1 MELERYRIETRP
13 LCPPASVV
21 KGERWRVSV
30 LTSRLLRLEYSET
43 GAFED
48 RPTQMALFRDFAPVE
63 YRAVRRG
70 EGLELFTEHLHLRYD
85 GGPFTP
91 GGLTISMAGAGGARP
106 AWRYGMEL
114 HPIGG
119 TARTLDGA
127 DGDIPL
133 QDSLF
138 SWEGCAVLDDS
149 RAMALTP
156 DGWVAPHAPGQD
168 LYFFGY
174 DRDFEA
180 GVADFYH
187 LCGPQPLLPRYA
199 LGGWWSRFYRY
210 TQEEYLALMER
221 FVAEDLPFT
230 VAVVDM
236 DWHLVDIDPALG
248 TGWTGYTW
256 NRQLFP
262 DPEGFAGRLHE
273 MGMKMTLN
281 VHPADGVRA
290 HEECYPAAA
299 KALGRDPEKGEPID
313 FDAAD
318 PAFLRVYFDEVHR
331 PLEKMGNDFWWIDWQ
346 QGSESAVPG
355 LDPLWVLNHYHF
367 LDSGLFGRRPL
378 TLTRYAGPGS
388 HRYPVGFSGDT
399 YITWASLRFQPYF
412 TASASNIGFGWWS
425 HDIGGHMG
433 GRRDDEL
440 AARWVQFGV
449 FSPVFRL
456 HCMSNRFSGKEPWNF
471 GRDARAAMEK
481 YIRLRHAL
489 LPYLYSMNHDAHF
502 LGRPLIRPVYWLEPQ
517 NGELYSPQLRNEY
530 AFGSQLLVCPVTD
543 PADPMAR
550 LAKTKGWLPAGL
562 WFDFFT
568 GLAYEGGR
576 MLDFYRPLEDI
587 PVLAKAG
594 AILPLQTPSRPL
606 NSTANPASLTV
617 HVFPGGEGAFTLWE
631 DDGDA
636 AGAPDHWAAT
646 ELTLEQGKGETRFS
660 IAPARGNIAALP
672 PRRRWTLF
680 FRSVED
686 TPVSIR
692 GASGRA
698 VYRADEQMLAV
709 ELDETPVTQAIEL
722 VFPQGLRPAAPP
734 LAKLAQQLLM
744 NAQTDYIEKDR
755 LLGLIERKGRGAAA
769 EVLSNAENETLRGA
783 LLELL
788 LAQTEG

>member
-149 RAMALTP
+149 RAMALTE

-180 GVADFYH
+180 GVADFYR

-199 LGGWWSRFYRY
+199 LGCWWSRFCRY
-210 TQEEYLALMER
+210 TQAEYLALMER
-221 FVAEDLPFT
+221 FAAEDLPFT

-262 DPEGFAGRLHE
+262 DPEGFARRLHG

-299 KALGRDPEKGEPID
+299 KALGRDPAKGEPID

-355 LDPLWVLNHYHF
+355 LDPL
-367 LDSGLFGRRPL
+367 
-378 TLTRYAGPGS
+378 
-388 HRYPVGFSGDT
+388 
-399 YITWASLRFQPYF
+399 
-412 TASASNIGFGWWS
+412 
-425 HDIGGHMG
+425 
-433 GRRDDEL
+433 
-440 AARWVQFGV
+440 
-449 FSPVFRL
+449 
-456 HCMSNRFSGKEPWNF
+456 
-471 GRDARAAMEK
+471 
-481 YIRLRHAL
+481 
-489 LPYLYSMNHDAHF
+489 
-502 LGRPLIRPVYWLEPQ
+502 
-517 NGELYSPQLRNEY
+517 
-530 AFGSQLLVCPVTD
+530 
-543 PADPMAR
+543 
-550 LAKTKGWLPAGL
+550 
-562 WFDFFT
+562 
-568 GLAYEGGR
+568 
-576 MLDFYRPLEDI
+576 
-587 PVLAKAG
+587 
-594 AILPLQTPSRPL
+594 
-606 NSTANPASLTV
+606 
-617 HVFPGGEGAFTLWE
+617 
-631 DDGDA
+631 
-636 AGAPDHWAAT
+636 
-646 ELTLEQGKGETRFS
+646 
-660 IAPARGNIAALP
+660 
-672 PRRRWTLF
+672 
-680 FRSVED
+680 
-686 TPVSIR
+686 
-692 GASGRA
+692 
-698 VYRADEQMLAV
+698 
-709 ELDETPVTQAIEL
+709 
-722 VFPQGLRPAAPP
+722 
-734 LAKLAQQLLM
+734 
-744 NAQTDYIEKDR
+744 
-755 LLGLIERKGRGAAA
+755 
-769 EVLSNAENETLRGA
+769 
-783 LLELL
+783 
-788 LAQTEG
+788 